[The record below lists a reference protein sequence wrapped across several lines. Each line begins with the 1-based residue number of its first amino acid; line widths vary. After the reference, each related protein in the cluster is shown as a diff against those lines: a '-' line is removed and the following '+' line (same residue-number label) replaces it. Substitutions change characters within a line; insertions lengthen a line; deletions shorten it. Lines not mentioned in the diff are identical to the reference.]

1 MMPTARR
8 YGWARKKL
16 DVMTGSARLRG
27 MNDAAITPYVTARE
41 KACQS
46 FLGNSVIRDLWRDLS
61 DAMDRLIVDLHKAS
75 KAKGVTIVAVG
86 GYGRKELL
94 PFSDIDLIVLVEKKV
109 EDPEAIIPWLYP
121 LWNLKLQISHAVYT
135 VEEAVEAAK
144 TDHTIAASMMD
155 MRHVA
160 GDRDLASKLKKSLKK
175 IVGSDMLQFVE
186 AKLSERDTRHT
197 KYGDSRFV
205 LEPHVKDGKGG
216 LRDLHTLQWL
226 VRYCYPIATP
236 KDVVKLG
243 LLRKEDWETFEA
255 AYLFFS
261 TVRAHIHLARGRAD
275 ERLSFDMQ
283 THIAPLLRFEG
294 EGAQAKAEQFMFK
307 YFDYTREV
315 GALTRALCA
324 LLEEEKKRKPSI
336 AIGAQLRHG
345 ETIDAFTLEAG
356 RLNFPNVKILKK
368 QPELAITLFAVAQR
382 ENLDIHPQALI
393 EIHNALPMLQKELP
407 KDAASAAQFMD
418 ILLSPKGPE
427 ITLRKMNEAGV
438 LGALIPEF
446 SNIVGQMQ
454 YDGYHTYTVDEH
466 TIVAVG
472 NLFAIESGALADELP
487 LSTRIAGELIER
499 RALYMGMLCHDIAK
513 GLGGGH
519 NIKGE
524 AMVVELA
531 QRLGLRRDEAELAA
545 WLVRHHLLL
554 SEIAFKRDLDD
565 PQTIQGL
572 VNIIQSP
579 ERLRLL
585 LMITVADI
593 RAVGPKIYNGWKG
606 ELLRRVFERCMKAMG
621 VALTTLT
628 ASEEEENEHA
638 ALLSL
643 YHGTPLVETEVD
655 TFRDITLVTCCME
668 YRKNAFRMLAGVMA
682 LIGASIVSAR
692 ILRAKDGLL
701 LAEIGIQDVQGAAF
715 TEEERVKQLPKLLR
729 QALEG
734 TLDFEKELKRR
745 GVMRQGRKVKVSAA
759 VYMDD
764 KVSSDATVLE
774 VNAQDRLGLL
784 YDILGALEEQQIQIV
799 TAHIATYGQKA
810 VDVFYIKD
818 AFGLKLDHP
827 AKKAQVVEHVMS
839 VVA

>member
-1 MMPTARR
+1 
-8 YGWARKKL
+8 
-16 DVMTGSARLRG
+16 
-27 MNDAAITPYVTARE
+27 MNDAAISHYLAVRE

-46 FLGNSVIRDLWRDLS
+46 FLGNNVIRDLWRDLS
-61 DAMDRLIVDLHKAS
+61 DTMDALILSLHKES

-94 PFSDIDLIVLVEKKV
+94 PFSDIDLIVLIEKKV
-109 EDPEAIIPWLYP
+109 SDPEAIIPWLYP

-144 TDHTIAASMMD
+144 QDHTITASMMD
-155 MRHVA
+155 MRLVA
-160 GDRDLASKLKKSLKK
+160 GDRELATQLKKSLKK
-175 IVGSDMLQFVE
+175 VIGSDMLQFVE
-186 AKLSERDTRHT
+186 AKLNERDARHSR
-197 KYGDSRFV
+197 YGDSRFV
-205 LEPHVKDGKGG
+205 LEPHVKEGKGG

-226 VRYCYPIATP
+226 VRYCYPIASP

-243 LLRKEDWETFEA
+243 LLRKEDWQKFEE

-261 TVRAHIHLARGRAD
+261 TVRAHVHLARGRAD

-283 THIAPLLRFEG
+283 THIAALLDFKG

-345 ETIDAFTLEAG
+345 ETIEGFALEAG
-356 RLNFPNVKILKK
+356 RLNFTDTKALKK
-368 QPELAITLFAVAQR
+368 HPELAITLFAVAQR

-393 EIHNALPMLQKELP
+393 EIHNALPMLQKNLP
-407 KDAASAAQFMD
+407 HDASSSAQFLD

-472 NLFAIESGALADELP
+472 NLFAIESGALKDELP
-487 LSTRIAGELIER
+487 LSTRVAEELIER

-531 QRLGLRRDEAELAA
+531 QRLGLRKDEAELAA

-565 PQTIQGL
+565 PQTIDGL

-606 ELLRRVFERCMKAMG
+606 ELLRRVYERCMKAMG
-621 VALTTLT
+621 VTLVTLT
-628 ASEEEENEHA
+628 ASDEEEDEHA
-638 ALLSL
+638 ALLTL
-643 YHGTPLVETEVD
+643 YKGAPIIEIATD
-655 TFRDITLVTCCME
+655 TFRDITQVTCCME
-668 YRKNAFRMLAGVMA
+668 YRKNAFRMLTGVMA

-692 ILRAKDGLL
+692 ILRARDGIL

-715 TEEERVKQLPKLLR
+715 TEEGRLSQLPKLLH
-729 QALEG
+729 QALDG
-734 TLDFEKELKRR
+734 TLDFAKELQRR
-745 GVMRQGRKVKVSAA
+745 GVMRQGRKVKVPAA

-764 KVSSDATVLE
+764 KVSNDATVIE

-784 YDILGALEEQQIQIV
+784 YDILGALEEQQLQIV

-818 AFGLKLDHP
+818 AFGLKLEHP
-827 AKKAQVVEHVMS
+827 AKKSQVIEHVMS

>member
-1 MMPTARR
+1 
-8 YGWARKKL
+8 
-16 DVMTGSARLRG
+16 
-27 MNDAAITPYVTARE
+27 MNETAITSYLTSRE

-46 FLGNSVIRDLWRDLS
+46 FLGNSVIRTLWRSLS
-61 DAMDRLIVDLHKAS
+61 RAMDGLIGALYAQS
-75 KAKGVTIVAVG
+75 RPEGLAILAVG
-86 GYGRKELL
+86 GYGRRELL
-94 PFSDIDLIVLVEKKV
+94 PFSDIDLIVLVEKKA

-121 LWNLKLQISHAVYT
+121 LWNLKLHVSHAVYT
-135 VEEAVEAAK
+135 VEEAVAAARA
-144 TDHTIAASMMD
+144 DHTICASLMD
-155 MRHVA
+155 LRLVV
-160 GDRDLASKLKKSLKK
+160 GERKLATKLKRALKD
-175 IVGSDMLQFVE
+175 IVGSHMLQFVE
-186 AKLSERDTRHT
+186 AKLTERDARHA
-197 KYGDSRFV
+197 KYGDSRFM

-226 VRYCYPIATP
+226 VRYCYPVSGP
-236 KDVVKLG
+236 KDSVKHG
-243 LLRKEDWETFEA
+243 LLRAEDWATFEA

-261 TVRAHIHLARGRAD
+261 TVRAHIHLARARAD

-283 THIAPLLRFEG
+283 THIAAAMGFAG
-294 EGAQAKAEQFMFK
+294 DTAQQKAEAFMFR

-324 LLEEEKKRKPSI
+324 ILEEEKKRKPSI

-345 ETIDAFTLEAG
+345 EKVDAFTLEAG
-356 RLNFPNVKILKK
+356 RLNFTDPAVLEEV
-368 QPELAITLFAVAQR
+368 PSLAIRLFAVGQR
-382 ENLDIHPQALI
+382 EGLDIHPQALI
-393 EIHNALPMLQKELP
+393 TLHKLLPMLQKSLP
-407 KDAASAAQFMD
+407 EDAASVAQFLD

-427 ITLRKMNEAGV
+427 ITLRKMNEAGI

-446 SNIVGQMQ
+446 SHIVGQMQ

-472 NLFAIESGALADELP
+472 NLFAIESGALQKQLP
-487 LSTRIAGELIER
+487 LSTRVAHEIAER

-513 GLGGGH
+513 GMGGAH

-524 AMVVELA
+524 TMVVSLA
-531 QRLGLRRDEAELAA
+531 ERLGLRREEAELAA

-554 SEIAFKRDLDD
+554 SEIAFKRDLED

-585 LMITVADI
+585 LLITVADI
-593 RAVGPKIYNGWKG
+593 RAVGPKIFNGWKG
-606 ELLRRVFERCMKAMG
+606 ELLRRLYERCMQAMG
-621 VALTTLT
+621 VQVART
-628 ASEEEENEHA
+628 SSNEEA
-638 ALLSL
+638 TIADLLAR
-643 YHGTPLVETEVD
+643 YDGQPLLDIATD

-668 YRKNAFRMLAGVMA
+668 SRKNGFRLLSGVMA
-682 LIGASIVSAR
+682 LVGASIVSAR
-692 ILRAKDGLL
+692 ILGAKDGIL
-701 LAEIGIQDVQGAAF
+701 LAEVGIQDVQGHAF
-715 TEEERVKQLPKLLR
+715 AEEERLVQLPSLLQ
-729 QALEG
+729 QALAG
-734 TLDFEKELKRR
+734 TLDFAKELARR
-745 GVMRQGRKVKVSAA
+745 GITRVGRQVQVPAA

-764 KVSSDATVLE
+764 KISSAATVLE

-784 YDILGALEEQQIQIV
+784 YDILGALEEAQLQIV

-827 AKKAQVVEHVMS
+827 AKRTQVIEQVMS